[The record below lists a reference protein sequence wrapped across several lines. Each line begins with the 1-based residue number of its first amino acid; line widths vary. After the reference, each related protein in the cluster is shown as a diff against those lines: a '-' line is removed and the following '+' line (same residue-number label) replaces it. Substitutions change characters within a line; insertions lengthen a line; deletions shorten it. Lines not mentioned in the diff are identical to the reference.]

1 MFSGSLCIPS
11 FSQTPNIFQLEIGSR
26 SKSSGCTNTVVEQ
39 HQRLCLPFILPN
51 RQMSDQNQIRES
63 PLGTVDHALMEIT
76 NMVSSTSR
84 DVSGTSNPTPERQQ
98 LINRSTWESSSND
111 PTRSSAVS
119 RLDCIRNSLQSRGLS
134 DKAISLLC
142 ASWRSNTESS
152 YSSSWR
158 IWEK

>member
-1 MFSGSLCIPS
+1 MGTTHADLSQADGDEGSMFSGSLCIPS

-98 LINRSTWESSSND
+98 LINRST
-111 PTRSSAVS
+111 
-119 RLDCIRNSLQSRGLS
+119 
-134 DKAISLLC
+134 
-142 ASWRSNTESS
+142 
-152 YSSSWR
+152 
-158 IWEK
+158 